1 MVGHSLL
8 GGSVS
13 ASQLILK
20 ALELLR
26 EALDMVEDD
35 SVRVHLENAVAEL
48 ENALNPPRE
57 NAVYRF
63 IVVNQDEYT
72 DALSQARQA

>member
-1 MVGHSLL
+1 M
-8 GGSVS
+8 S

>member
-1 MVGHSLL
+1 
-8 GGSVS
+8 VS
-13 ASQLILK
+13 ASQLISK

-26 EALDMVEDD
+26 EALSKVEDD

-48 ENALNPPRE
+48 ENALNPPSGH
-57 NAVYRF
+57 AIYRV

-72 DALSQARQA
+72 DALSEARPA

>member
-1 MVGHSLL
+1 
-8 GGSVS
+8 VS
-13 ASQLILK
+13 ASQLISK

-26 EALDMVEDD
+26 EALSKVEDD

-48 ENALNPPRE
+48 ENALNPPSGR
-57 NAVYRF
+57 AIYRV

-72 DALSQARQA
+72 DALSEARPA

>member
-1 MVGHSLL
+1 
-8 GGSVS
+8 VS
-13 ASQLILK
+13 ASQLISR

-26 EALDMVEDD
+26 EALGKVEDD

-48 ENALNPPRE
+48 ENALNPPPPRR
-57 NAVYRF
+57 NAIYRV

-72 DALSQARQA
+72 DALSEARQA